1 MSTISLVR
9 RRRVLALVVAASLVL
24 SVAPVAY
31 AAGDNPQTQAGSAPK
46 ASKAV
51 SHLFGPPAVD
61 GLGSV
66 SLLDADDTISGA
78 IPLPASPVAGT
89 LDAGSDPTDVYSV
102 TLAAGERLRVVLTGS
117 ALLNADAY
125 LYDPTVT
132 DENVSYAVV
141 GTLGDGFPKMLRYD
155 VPTGGAGVYHVA
167 IDAAAGSGGYTV
179 TWQIMP
185 IPSGPDDD
193 IAGVVPG
200 ASPVDGA
207 LDYLTDVDDV
217 YDITIGEGQRLVGSL
232 VGDAGTDFDLYLY
245 DKDATGLG
253 DDLPIGGS
261 SQSGSTE
268 SFVFEA
274 PVGGAGH
281 YYVDVHCVTGVGD
294 YTLTWAVTDV
304 PGDAFM
310 TPAGATVMTDAD
322 GSTTGALDR
331 LTDVNHFY
339 KWTLAAGARFDVTLT
354 ADADA
359 DFDIYLYG
367 PDGTTP
373 LAWSNGT
380 TYPEHLVW
388 DVTEAGTYYIE
399 VVAFSGTGNYSLV
412 YDTMATPVWLTTI
425 RRSGSDRYATAVSLS
440 ASTYEAGSV
449 GTVVVATGENFPDA
463 LSAAGLAGAYGSP
476 VLLTRTASLPD
487 IVLAEIRRLGAHNA
501 VIVGGPPA
509 VAPAVVTALMDAGL
523 SVSRVSGDNRYA
535 TSAAVAD
542 RIAALKGTAFSKTA
556 FVVRGDMFP
565 DALAVAPFAYSQGY
579 PVLLTRATALSGECS
594 SVITRLGIQEIYI
607 AGSTAAVAANVET
620 SLNNLPSVTM
630 EVARLAGANRYETA
644 SVIAQQ
650 GVDFWWGGAGYVGF
664 ATGLNFPDALGGGA
678 VCGSH
683 GGVLLL
689 TNPSSLSAPAASF
702 IAANRHDIL
711 ATEVYGAPVAVS
723 DAVKGQINSLL
734 TE

>member
-1 MSTISLVR
+1 M
-9 RRRVLALVVAASLVL
+9 
-24 SVAPVAY
+24 
-31 AAGDNPQTQAGSAPK
+31 
-46 ASKAV
+46 
-51 SHLFGPPAVD
+51 
-61 GLGSV
+61 
-66 SLLDADDTISGA
+66 
-78 IPLPASPVAGT
+78 
-89 LDAGSDPTDVYSV
+89 
-102 TLAAGERLRVVLTGS
+102 
-117 ALLNADAY
+117 
-125 LYDPTVT
+125 
-132 DENVSYAVV
+132 
-141 GTLGDGFPKMLRYD
+141 
-155 VPTGGAGVYHVA
+155 
-167 IDAAAGSGGYTV
+167 
-179 TWQIMP
+179 
-185 IPSGPDDD
+185 
-193 IAGVVPG
+193 
-200 ASPVDGA
+200 DGA

-310 TPAGATVMTDAD
+310 TPCRRDSHD
-322 GSTTGALDR
+322 RRRRIHTGALDR

-380 TYPEHLVW
+380 L
-388 DVTEAGTYYIE
+388 
-399 VVAFSGTGNYSLV
+399 
-412 YDTMATPVWLTTI
+412 TPSIWVGRDRGRNVLHRGRGVQRNRQLQSRVRHDGDPLWLTTI

-565 DALAVAPFAYSQGY
+565 RRACGGSVRLQPGIPRTPDTSDGAFGR
-579 PVLLTRATALSGECS
+579 VLLGHHKAGDPGDLHRRQHRGSRREC
-594 SVITRLGIQEIYI
+594 
-607 AGSTAAVAANVET
+607 
-620 SLNNLPSVTM
+620 
-630 EVARLAGANRYETA
+630 
-644 SVIAQQ
+644 
-650 GVDFWWGGAGYVGF
+650 
-664 ATGLNFPDALGGGA
+664 
-678 VCGSH
+678 
-683 GGVLLL
+683 
-689 TNPSSLSAPAASF
+689 
-702 IAANRHDIL
+702 
-711 ATEVYGAPVAVS
+711 
-723 DAVKGQINSLL
+723 
-734 TE
+734 